1 MKAKDTARLAAVKA
15 MRAAIKQKEVDE
27 QKEVDDDGTIE
38 IFTKMVKQRRES
50 VASYKNAGRMDLADA
65 EEGEIKVIME
75 YMPVQLSEGE
85 VQVIIEAAIAESGAE
100 SIKDMGKVMGIV
112 KPKTQG
118 KADTGAIGAK
128 IKEMLNKK

>member
-1 MKAKDTARLAAVKA
+1 

-27 QKEVDDDGTIE
+27 QLTVDDAMTVE

-50 VASYKNAGRMDLADA
+50 VLSYKQAGRDELVAA
-65 EEGEIKVIME
+65 EEPEITVIME
-75 YMPVQLSEGE
+75 YMPEQMSDAEVEGIINDAIT
-85 VQVIIEAAIAESGAE
+85 QVGAT

-112 KPKTQG
+112 KPKTAG

-128 IKEMLNKK
+128 IKAILNSK